1 MSLLPPVTCW
11 EPCKE
16 VSNGLHGARLLWLS
30 PKGDYSTVRAVIPNT
45 GSSRPASSGK
55 KMKRDKP
62 AAENP
67 SPPSSPHPQL
77 SALPP
82 TRAKPLLAPS
92 HLGNGCLPTP
102 CAAFPCG
109 SPLPLRVPPSP
120 AHRRPSAL
128 IPAPPPVAPGPS
140 RIPETGSLGIYTL
153 AAELRHAG
161 ERGRAFCRR
170 PCPGWVK
177 DCSFPG

>member
-1 MSLLPPVTCW
+1 MLPPVTCW

-16 VSNGLHGARLLWLS
+16 VSNGLHGARLLWFS

-55 KMKRDKP
+55 KLRRDKP
-62 AAENP
+62 AAESP
-67 SPPSSPHPQL
+67 SPPSSP
-77 SALPP
+77 PP
-82 TRAKPLLAPS
+82 TTFRPPS
-92 HLGNGCLPTP
+92 DTGK
-102 CAAFPCG
+102 AAAGTVPPGKRVSAHAVCC
-109 SPLPLRVPPSP
+109 LPLRVPPSP

-128 IPAPPPVAPGPS
+128 IPAPPPVTPGPS

-161 ERGRAFCRR
+161 GKGRAFCRR

-177 DCSFPG
+177 D